1 MGPRITKQINLYI
14 KEYNFSYS
22 GILRTLIYFYDIRG
36 NTIEAS
42 NGGIGIVPYVYE
54 EAYRY
59 YYSLWLAKQKNQ
71 GKDLKSF
78 IPKDKEVH
86 IQAPK
91 RKTKK
96 SKRFSF
102 LDEDIGVNE

>member
-1 MGPRITKQINLYI
+1 MAGK
-14 KEYNFSYS
+14 
-22 GILRTLIYFYDIRG
+22 
-36 NTIEAS
+36 A
-42 NGGIGIVPYVYE
+42 
-54 EAYRY
+54 
-59 YYSLWLAKQKNQ
+59 KNQ

-78 IPKDKEVH
+78 IPKDREVH

>member
-1 MGPRITKQINLYI
+1 M

-36 NTIEAS
+36 NTTEAS
-42 NGGIGIVPYVYE
+42 NNGIGIVPYVYE

-59 YYSLWLAKQKNQ
+59 YYSLWLAKQKNRD
-71 GKDLKSF
+71 KDLRSF
-78 IPKDKEVH
+78 IPKEREVH

>member
-1 MGPRITKQINLYI
+1 M

-54 EAYRY
+54 EA
-59 YYSLWLAKQKNQ
+59 
-71 GKDLKSF
+71 
-78 IPKDKEVH
+78 
-86 IQAPK
+86 
-91 RKTKK
+91 
-96 SKRFSF
+96 
-102 LDEDIGVNE
+102 

>member
-1 MGPRITKQINLYI
+1 MMRKVLIN
-14 KEYNFSYS
+14 K
-22 GILRTLIYFYDIRG
+22 GRCLR
-36 NTIEAS
+36 
-42 NGGIGIVPYVYE
+42 
-54 EAYRY
+54 
-59 YYSLWLAKQKNQ
+59 NQ

-78 IPKDKEVH
+78 IPKDREVH